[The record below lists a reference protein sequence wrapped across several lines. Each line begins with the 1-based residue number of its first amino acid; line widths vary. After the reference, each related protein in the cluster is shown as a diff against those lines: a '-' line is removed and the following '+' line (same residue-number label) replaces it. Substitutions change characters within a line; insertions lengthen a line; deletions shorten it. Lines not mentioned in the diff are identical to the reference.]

1 MAVSPVGTARGPARG
16 DGRVAIMLAIMSCV
30 VAAGCSSGPTSPRSN
45 PISTGS
51 VTGFVLVDSAGGGG
65 GYGGA
70 GIEVKPSD
78 WWLVAKPSSMT
89 VTTASDGSYTVSN
102 VPPGDGE
109 VVVEMPAGTV
119 VPVGYCNAPVPVTF
133 SGLKAGG
140 TVTVNITLACTRSP
154 WDY

>member
-1 MAVSPVGTARGPARG
+1 MAVSPVGSAPGRARG
-16 DGRVAIMLAIMSCV
+16 DGRGAIMVAMMSCV
-30 VAAGCSSGPTSPRSN
+30 VAASCSSGPTSPRSN
-45 PISTGS
+45 PSSTGS

-70 GIEVKPSD
+70 GVEVKSSD
-78 WWLVAKPSSMT
+78 SWLVAKPSSMT

-119 VPVGYCNAPVPVTF
+119 VPVGYCNAPAPVTF

-140 TVTVNITLACTRSP
+140 TVTVNITLACTPDP